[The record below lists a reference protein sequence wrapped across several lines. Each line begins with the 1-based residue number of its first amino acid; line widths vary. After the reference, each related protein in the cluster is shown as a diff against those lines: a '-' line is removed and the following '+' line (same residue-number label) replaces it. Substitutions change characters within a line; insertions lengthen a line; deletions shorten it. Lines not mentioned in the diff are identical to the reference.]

1 MEVNLEKT
9 PSGTW
14 KVPESPKRQ
23 FKPWQRLWIVT
34 AIIYLLMLAG
44 CYYVIMP
51 NQESIER
58 KMVFAVTEEVR
69 RYDRMAFAGES
80 PRNIFEIARSQGYS
94 AWITKLRSRY
104 QIGPEGNDGFDKIEK
119 NFQKERS
126 DLPVKHAIG
135 LLVCLVAWLL
145 PMAALYGAGFV
156 LDWIKRG
163 VRGIRG

>member
-1 MEVNLEKT
+1 M
-9 PSGTW
+9 
-14 KVPESPKRQ
+14 PEAPKRQ
-23 FKPWQRLWIVT
+23 VKPWQRLWLVT

-80 PRNIFEIARSQGYS
+80 PRKVFEMARSQGYS
-94 AWITKLRSRY
+94 AWIAQIRSRH
-104 QIGPEGNDGFDKIEK
+104 QIGPEGNDGFAKIEK
-119 NFQKERS
+119 SYQEAIS
-126 DLPVKHAIG
+126 DLPVKRAIG
-135 LLVCLVAWLL
+135 VLLCLVAWLV

-156 LDWIKRG
+156 MDWIKRG
-163 VRGIRG
+163 VRGTQG